1 MLRYVGVLLALAG
14 ATAVAAGLVRGG
26 WVVLAAWWQSPTAA
40 RTPAGL
46 VAPVCA
52 IGAGL
57 LLGWIGLSG
66 LVSAATRIP
75 GRVGRHAHV
84 VSVRVAP
91 SVVRAGV
98 AAALGG
104 SLALGTASLGAS
116 PAPTAASAVHST
128 VAATAASDPASPSP
142 SHPPDR
148 PPSPPGDVGL
158 VSSAPAPARPS
169 VDAHVV
175 VQRGDSLWAIAARHL
190 GPHAGA
196 GEIAHAWQRWYAAN
210 RDVIGDDPD
219 LIRPGQ
225 LLVPPPDPGR
235 AAP

>member
-1 MLRYVGVLLALAG
+1 MRYGGVVLALAG
-14 ATAVAAGLVRGG
+14 AIVVAAALLRGG
-26 WVVLAAWWQSPTAA
+26 WVVVAAWVHSPAA
-40 RTPAGL
+40 SRTPAGL
-46 VAPVCA
+46 LAPVCA

-57 LLGWIGLSG
+57 VLGWIGLSG

-116 PAPTAASAVHST
+116 SAPTAASAVHST
-128 VAATAASDPASPSP
+128 VAATTAADPASPAP
-142 SHPPDR
+142 SQPPDR
-148 PPSPPGDVGL
+148 EPSPSGDVGL
-158 VSSAPAPARPS
+158 VSSAPAAARPS
-169 VDAHVV
+169 VDEHVV
-175 VQRGDSLWAIAARHL
+175 VHRGDSLWAIAARHL
-190 GPHAGA
+190 GPHAGPR
-196 GEIAHAWQRWYAAN
+196 EIAHAAQRWYAAN
-210 RDVIGDDPD
+210 RDVIGEDPD
-219 LIRPGQ
+219 LVQPGQ